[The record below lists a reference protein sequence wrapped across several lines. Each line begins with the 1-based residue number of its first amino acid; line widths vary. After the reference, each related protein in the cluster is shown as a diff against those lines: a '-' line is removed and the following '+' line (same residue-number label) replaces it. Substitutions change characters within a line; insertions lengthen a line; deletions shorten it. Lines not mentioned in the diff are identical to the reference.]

1 MHNADDSADML
12 RRRAEAFRKARLTSA
27 AEEEEARLAQTI
39 GELDLTWLI
48 EDWLPVGHKGQI
60 AAPEVS
66 FISWRTCLSQV
77 LFVKL
82 GKL

>member
-12 RRRAEAFRKARLTSA
+12 RRRAEAFNKAILTSA
-27 AEEEEARLAQTI
+27 AEEEARLAQTI

-60 AAPEVS
+60 AAPEGS